1 MKYLK
6 PQAINMKTDIEY
18 EEKYLTEEELKLLIE
33 LRKFNT

>member
-1 MKYLK
+1 
-6 PQAINMKTDIEY
+6 MKTNIEY

>member
-1 MKYLK
+1 
-6 PQAINMKTDIEY
+6 MKTDIEY